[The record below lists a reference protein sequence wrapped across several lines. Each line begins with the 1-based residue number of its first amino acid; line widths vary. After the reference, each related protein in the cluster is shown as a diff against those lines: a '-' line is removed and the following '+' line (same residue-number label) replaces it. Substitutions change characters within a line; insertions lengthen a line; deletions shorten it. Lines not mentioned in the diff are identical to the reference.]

1 MAKKELRECDVR
13 KDPHNLVKAFVEH
26 CNYCEQGCPMGC
38 IRRRGE
44 ITDLLDWDS
53 WKCGNIL
60 QCFAQF
66 ALSKY
71 VERGQ

>member
-1 MAKKELRECDVR
+1 MARTKRECDVCSA
-13 KDPHNLVKAFVEH
+13 PHELVKKFVTH

-44 ITDLLDWDS
+44 IIELLDSDS

-60 QCFAQF
+60 QCFADF
-66 ALSKY
+66 ALSPAKGY
-71 VERGQ
+71 

>member
-1 MAKKELRECDVR
+1 MARKTKRECDVVNSS
-13 KDPHNLVKAFVEH
+13 HELVKEFVTH

-44 ITDLLDWDS
+44 IIGLLDSDS

-60 QCFAQF
+60 QCFADF
-66 ALSKY
+66 ALSPAKGY
-71 VERGQ
+71 